1 MSFQHLLKANPLL
14 WQGKQFYS
22 QAKTISTGFTELDT
36 ALPTEGWP
44 LGSLIEV
51 LTPNFYSGALRLF
64 LPALAEISRQ
74 QAQLAWINPPCTP
87 YAPGLLQHGVDTQQL
102 LVIEAK
108 DTWKDPYWCM
118 EKLLRTDRCGAG
130 LLWCKQPNIK
140 SLRRLQ
146 LAAEYG
152 GSLGVIFCQTIQ
164 PHSPATTRLFVK
176 TDAAKSIQVSILKAR
191 GTHQRATLPICFD

>member
-1 MSFQHLLKANPLL
+1 MSLQHLLKANPLL

-22 QAKTISTGFTELDT
+22 QAKTVPTGFTALDA
-36 ALPTEGWP
+36 ALPANGWS

-51 LTPNFYSGALRLF
+51 VTPNFHSGALRLF
-64 LPALAEISRQ
+64 LPALARISSQ
-74 QAQLAWINPPCTP
+74 GSQLAWINPPCTP
-87 YAPGLLQHGVDTQQL
+87 YAPGLLQHGLNIQQL

-108 DTWKDPYWCM
+108 TAWKDPYWCM
-118 EKLLRTDRCGAG
+118 EKLLRTGQCGAS

-152 GSLGVIFCQTIQ
+152 ESLGVIFCRAIQ
-164 PHSPATTRLFVK
+164 PNSPATTRLFVE
-176 TDAAKSIQVSILKAR
+176 TDTAKSVQVSILKAR